1 MSLNGSS
8 LGFGDFLGINTR
20 REDHGGDREEESIE
34 EDAPVESIYRE
45 IFEETHREVHPAIHQ
60 CRQSMQ
66 DVPMGLNLSW
76 YRFASPINVMSQG
89 MFEPSITHD
98 GVSAEMVPL
107 NINDSLWAWDDQ
119 PEPGGSTPS
128 FIDMAWSVGA
138 TTKNSMSYSPSR
150 VTNSPRYVAIPST
163 DPHPP
168 YPNSLARA
176 SRKTMV

>member
-20 REDHGGDREEESIE
+20 REDHGGNREEESIE
-34 EDAPVESIYRE
+34 EDVPVESIYRE
-45 IFEETHREVHPAIHQ
+45 VFEETHGEVHPAIHQ
-60 CRQSMQ
+60 WRQSMQ
-66 DVPMGLNLSW
+66 EVPMGLNLSW
-76 YRFASPINVMSQG
+76 YRFASPMNVMSQG

-98 GVSAEMVPL
+98 GVSAEMDPL
-107 NINDSLWAWDDQ
+107 NIIDSLWDDQ

-138 TTKNSMSYSPSR
+138 TTKNSMSYSPNR
-150 VTNSPRYVAIPST
+150 ATNSPRYVAIPSI
-163 DPHPP
+163 DPHPF
-168 YPNSLARA
+168 YTNLLART